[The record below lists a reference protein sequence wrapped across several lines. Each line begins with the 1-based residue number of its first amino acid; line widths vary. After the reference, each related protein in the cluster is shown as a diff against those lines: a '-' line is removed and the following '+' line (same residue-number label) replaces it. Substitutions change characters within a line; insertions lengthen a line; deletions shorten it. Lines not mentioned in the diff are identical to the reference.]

1 MVLILKIFK
10 KKLTPLFYIDLI
22 IDSLT
27 NMNNYVILSRE
38 MDFEKWKCNFLFMKI
53 NFINYFRI
61 FFINNNVIKLIF
73 KFLFIQ
79 IFIYT

>member
-38 MDFEKWKCNFLFMKI
+38 MDFEK
-53 NFINYFRI
+53 
-61 FFINNNVIKLIF
+61 
-73 KFLFIQ
+73 
-79 IFIYT
+79 